1 MELPRD
7 KEGKIISSSNEIK
20 ELALALKAKVGYGIL
35 DARKALIK
43 ADGDFDKAEA
53 ILIATEGFKSTKLV
67 TYK

>member
-7 KEGKIISSSNEIK
+7 KEGNIITSSGEIK
-20 ELALALKAKVGYGIL
+20 KLSVALKEKVGYGIL

-43 ADGDFDKAEA
+43 ADGDFAKAEA
-53 ILIATEGFKSTKLV
+53 ILIATEGFKGTKLV